1 MNGSGCAHGGYL
13 RAPRFPVRAN
23 TQNGGGCWER
33 FAQGSPLGRKYVV
46 FDGVHRGHQ
55 VLLNRAKEIANGRAI
70 IALTFDPHPTKI
82 FAPDKA
88 PTLLVTLADRV
99 ELLKI
104 HNADQVAVIAFNEK
118 FASMSPEAF
127 VKNVLVDQL
136 HVSTVVVGKNFTYG
150 HKAAGNVDSLILDG
164 IKNNFTVDVQELK
177 DGDGQ
182 AISSTLI
189 RKLVTEGNVEKAR
202 ELLSR
207 PHRLDGVVVHG
218 EKRGREIGYPTA
230 NLGNIDDQ
238 TIPADGVYAG
248 WLTVGINYWPAAI
261 SIGTNPTFEGVRG
274 RQVEA
279 YALDQEGLDLYDK
292 NASIEFGWRLR
303 DTLKFDSLDELLV
316 QMKKDCDKARE
327 LTEA

>member
-1 MNGSGCAHGGYL
+1 MSQ
-13 RAPRFPVRAN
+13 PIAN
-23 TQNGGGCWER
+23 QSVVVIG
-33 FAQGSPLGRKYVV
+33 V

-55 VLLNRAKEIANGRAI
+55 VLLNRAKEIADGRTI
-70 IALTFDPHPTKI
+70 IALTFDPHPMKI

-104 HNADQVAVIAFNEK
+104 HNADQVAVMVFNEK
-118 FASMSPEAF
+118 FAEMTPEAF

-136 HVSTVVVGKNFTYG
+136 RASTIIVGKNFTYG

-177 DGDGQ
+177 AGDDQ
-182 AISSTLI
+182 PISSTLI
-189 RKLVTEGNVEKAR
+189 RKLVIDGNVEKAR
-202 ELLSR
+202 EFLSR

-261 SIGTNPTFEGVRG
+261 SIGTNPTFAGVRG

-303 DTLKFDSLDELLV
+303 ETLKFDSLDELLV